1 MVHDS
6 TNINKDWGVTE
17 VWLPWQVTKF
27 LDRPCETALLMDI
40 WKLALHNRC

>member
-27 LDRPCETALLMDI
+27 
-40 WKLALHNRC
+40 